1 MKILIYKEKLEEELN
16 KLGQYTSYDEWEQG
30 RKTGKMEV
38 LESILQ
44 QGEEYN
50 ENETIEFAEWI
61 LQNNIE
67 KIKTPSQAKY
77 WETDDTLNNKF
88 NTTQE
93 LFKIYKDERGIDAS
107 IIDFFTSKNVIL
119 YDSCGKFQIGD
130 TIKLT
135 K

>member
-50 ENETIEFAEWI
+50 ENEAIEFLFWY
-61 LQNNIE
+61 LNHPSIE
-67 KIKTPSQAKY
+67 YYKK
-77 WETDDTLNNKF
+77 LNNFYYRGKYC
-88 NTTQE
+88 TIQE
-93 LFKIYKDERGIDAS
+93 LYKIYKDARSNKKE
-107 IIDFFTSKNVIL
+107 K
-119 YDSCGKFQIGD
+119 
-130 TIKLT
+130 
-135 K
+135 